1 MFYKIDCD
9 DLIAIHSVQFALSI
23 ILIPMELFHLKFKL
37 WDVTIWLNL
46 CCYVI
51 SLLSGAF
58 WYWPQSLRSCN
69 CEQHSARVRIEST
82 RKWSRSGFNCDDYE
96 VMLIMLSGTLRSI
109 NSLSVGEVLLSHFP
123 IGSLISQ
130 SESNENQ

>member
-1 MFYKIDCD
+1 M
-9 DLIAIHSVQFALSI
+9 QFALSI

-37 WDVTIWLNL
+37 WDVTVWLNL

-69 CEQHSARVRIEST
+69 CEQHSARVRDST
-82 RKWSRSGFNCDDYE
+82 RSWSRSGFNCDDYE
-96 VMLIMLSGTLRSI
+96 VMLIMLSGTLRSV
-109 NSLSVGEVLLSHFP
+109 NSLSVGKVFMKSSLSDWRLNEP
-123 IGSLISQ
+123 IGI
-130 SESNENQ
+130 NENQ